1 MIHHSTVFSKLGAT
15 ISQARKM
22 KFDGQRFAQGFI
34 TDNALRSDYSHML
47 SPEILHH
54 VFWGYLASTLY
65 NINDKLF
72 VN

>member
-34 TDNALRSDYSHML
+34 AGNLTMH
-47 SPEILHH
+47 
-54 VFWGYLASTLY
+54 
-65 NINDKLF
+65 
-72 VN
+72 